1 MVFSKENKPKEVTDE
16 IAAMTVYKVVR
27 VKEGDEMYSPY
38 YKEKKKYPPDPDTEY
53 PQLNNYDYEVDK
65 PIADKYNVIIKT
77 TDLPSFVQYDT
88 MNFSHN
94 DPTKIALIDSFDYKR
109 NVPFIDYDDDAKRKL
124 ELLNFSA
131 GAYGYLKGFVFS
143 YMDKK
148 MAENAVDFLLNSKNE
163 YNMWSRQ
170 TCFTNPA
177 LVFANLKQPE
187 EFQYAIIECTIPKT
201 HTLNGKTHQNTYVKT
216 FEGTTSIA
224 TKFLKLEK
232 EIYRSQ
238 KIKFDGFNVRL
249 FFNINTL
256 ISGTK
261 IRITFENLENNSGV
275 KSNYYLE
282 GTYNYDSVTKKATI
296 DSIIYNN
303 IECNEDATTI
313 EGVDCGGGNY
323 SWDLEKI
330 ALDDGLNFYGDNIKL
345 WNIIGSICL
354 PYSILKKE
362 YFYIEE

>member
-1 MVFSKENKPKEVTDE
+1 MVFSKENRPKEVTDE

-27 VKEGDEMYSPY
+27 VKGDEMYSPY
-38 YKEKKKYPPDPDTEY
+38 YKEKRTYPADPDTEY
-53 PQLNNYDYEVDK
+53 PQLNYYEYEVDK

-88 MNFSHN
+88 TGNLEY
-94 DPTKIALIDSFDYKR
+94 DEPTMVAIIDDFNYERDVKF
-109 NVPFIDYDDDAKRKL
+109 VEYDGDAKT
-124 ELLNFSA
+124 ELSKANKHA
-131 GAYGYLKGFVFS
+131 GAYGYLKGFVYS
-143 YMDKK
+143 YMDLK

-170 TCFTNPA
+170 TCATNPA

-201 HTLNGKTHQNTYVKT
+201 HTLDGETHLNKYVKT

-249 FFNINTL
+249 YFNINTL
-256 ISGTK
+256 IGGTK
-261 IRITFENLENNSGV
+261 IRITFENLEGV
-275 KSNYYLE
+275 NGSLSNYYLE

-323 SWDLEKI
+323 SWDLKKI

>member
-27 VKEGDEMYSPY
+27 VKGDEMYSPY

-170 TCFTNPA
+170 TCVTNPA
-177 LVFANLKQPE
+177 LEFANLKQPE

-249 FFNINTL
+249 YFNINTL
-256 ISGTK
+256 IGGTK

-345 WNIIGSICL
+345 WNIIGSIYL

>member
-1 MVFSKENKPKEVTDE
+1 MVFSKENTPKWVTDE

-27 VKEGDEMYSPY
+27 VKGDEMYSPY
-38 YKEKKKYPPDPDTEY
+38 YKEKKIYPPDPDTKY
-53 PQLNNYDYEVDK
+53 PQLNYYEYEVDK
-65 PIADKYNVIIKT
+65 PIADRYNVIIKT
-77 TDLPSFVQYDT
+77 TDLPFIQYDT
-88 MNFSHN
+88 TGNLKYN
-94 DPTKIALIDSFDYKR
+94 EPTMVAMIDSFDYKR
-109 NVPFIDYDDDAKRKL
+109 KVPFINYDDNAKRDLK
-124 ELLNFSA
+124 LLNFSA

-143 YMDKK
+143 YMDLK
-148 MAENAVDFLLNSKNE
+148 MAQNAVDFLLNKKNE
-163 YNMWSRQ
+163 YNMWSQQ
-170 TCFTNPA
+170 TCATNPA

-201 HTLNGKTHQNTYVKT
+201 HILNGITYVNKYVKT

-249 FFNINTL
+249 YFNIITL

-261 IRITFENLENNSGV
+261 IRITFENLEKNSGI

-282 GTYNYDSVTKKATI
+282 GIYNYDSVTKKATI
-296 DSIIYNN
+296 DSIIYKN

-313 EGVDCGGGNY
+313 EGIDCGGGNY

-330 ALDDGLNFYGDNIKL
+330 ALDDGLNFYGNNIKL